1 MAAPRGRWLAAWETP
16 AFSRRSVRQ
25 LKQIDRAEANQK
37 LVILRT
43 VIVWSDG
50 LIPFEP
56 IARTSGRRVKFVQDV
71 QFRPAASEKKTADER
86 GLDRVAWPILTDA
99 RAFFFAKQRKPISV
113 ELRLEPR
120 WQASFLR
127 HRNSANIACRG
138 FDGSTCPVEKTVW
151 MPRLDYIKSR
161 RPS

>member
-1 MAAPRGRWLAAWETP
+1 MAVPRGRWLAAWGCAG

-56 IARTSGRRVKFVQDV
+56 IRRTSGRRVKFVQDV

-86 GLDRVAWPILTDA
+86 GLDRVAWPILTDCA
-99 RAFFFAKQRKPISV
+99 CV
-113 ELRLEPR
+113 LLRETT
-120 WQASFLR
+120 QTDF
-127 HRNSANIACRG
+127 CG
-138 FDGSTCPVEKTVW
+138 T
-151 MPRLDYIKSR
+151 
-161 RPS
+161 

>member
-1 MAAPRGRWLAAWETP
+1 MAAPRGRWLAAWECGV
-16 AFSRRSVRQ
+16 FRRRSVRQ

-56 IARTSGRRVKFVQDV
+56 IVRTSGRRVKFVQDV

-86 GLDRVAWPILTDA
+86 GLDRVAWPD
-99 RAFFFAKQRKPISV
+99 SWS
-113 ELRLEPR
+113 LRVCSSSR
-120 WQASFLR
+120 NNANRFLW
-127 HRNSANIACRG
+127 N
-138 FDGSTCPVEKTVW
+138 
-151 MPRLDYIKSR
+151 LD
-161 RPS
+161 